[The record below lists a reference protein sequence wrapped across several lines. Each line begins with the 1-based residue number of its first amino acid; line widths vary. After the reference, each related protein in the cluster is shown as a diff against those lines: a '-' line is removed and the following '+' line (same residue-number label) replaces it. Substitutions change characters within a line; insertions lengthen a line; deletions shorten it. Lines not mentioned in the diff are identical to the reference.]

1 MTKENINF
9 RRICFQSI
17 DLCCWWHVVHLVTV
31 HENLANHMVLTGP
44 ALFIYCLASKDSWK
58 CMKQEWQVAVIGKWM
73 GRNSGQQF
81 NSSYFIMRISTNLMR
96 NHSNSFCFPSS
107 TKMTI
112 ILMFYTSVFLSLL
125 NHKRSYII
133 KFALCKL
140 VLLLS
145 MTTPRPL
152 FKRVSRL

>member
-81 NSSYFIMRISTNLMR
+81 NSSYFI
-96 NHSNSFCFPSS
+96 SNEN
-107 TKMTI
+107 
-112 ILMFYTSVFLSLL
+112 FYKSYAKSLQ
-125 NHKRSYII
+125 
-133 KFALCKL
+133 FF
-140 VLLLS
+140 LLS
-145 MTTPRPL
+145 FFHKDDNHL
-152 FKRVSRL
+152 DVLYICFSVSFESQEILHH